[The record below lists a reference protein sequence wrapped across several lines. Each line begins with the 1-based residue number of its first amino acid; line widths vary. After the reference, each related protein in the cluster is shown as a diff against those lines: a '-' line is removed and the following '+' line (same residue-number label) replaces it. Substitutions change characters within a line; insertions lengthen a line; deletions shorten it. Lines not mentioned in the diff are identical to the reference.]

1 MGVTEDAKLHYD
13 AAQALPERDEFGFQ
27 ALADQ
32 LRQNI
37 VALLEG
43 ERASGG
49 FTLGLEGRWGSGKS
63 TILNYLRLS
72 LKAVLNPKTQFL
84 LDFDPWWLEED
95 ANIVSALLSA
105 VLDAMPKDEAGKAA
119 AAIGKLA
126 GAAGKL
132 PEGLDVLLSLSKK
145 SEGIGKLVKAARDAG
160 GDLGKLLNAS
170 KPARKLRDEVAEAF
184 KAKGFTFIVLIDDLD
199 RLAPEQAIRV
209 MSAIKSIADLPG
221 FVYVLAYD
229 PAALGN
235 ILKSF
240 KPPLGTDYFEKIVNV
255 SVPVPP
261 VTASQVDG
269 FVSGL
274 LNPAFRDALQT
285 SNAHK
290 SALIRLLDAPRDA
303 IRLANSVNFWGASK
317 TNELYLPDFILLEA
331 IRQARPAAY
340 TGVLQ
345 TSDIWLNTESS
356 DFLGRILGNTDAAKE
371 ATRKEMADH
380 IAATFQLGDGS
391 RDKAVRG
398 ALSVLFPKAAEYLGR
413 AAGFD
418 EFVERRP
425 DTPRAISDS
434 GHFFTYFLHRP
445 LPGSPSRDEVNI
457 LISPD
462 TSYEQRRDLIS
473 QISKRPAGDVSPLH
487 HLIAL
492 LDGERDAGTVGDG
505 VLFELMTGFVSP
517 STYRNPHERGNSLGS
532 DQSAVRGFVGRSMKA
547 LKALTDDQVTALT
560 ADTLDMEIRGAMQV
574 LLTVGTD
581 HYLLDGAREERL
593 ANASDA
599 VLKRVT
605 AEFIDRVLAEIADD
619 TLFAVSTAPTLM
631 FMARRYDTTRFDEVI
646 GPVFSD
652 HRRMVALVES
662 YQGYANAWKALGEF
676 SNLDDDALTERLNA
690 AFADAGRP
698 VPSFSTW

>member
-1 MGVTEDAKLHYD
+1 MAQGAKLHHD

-32 LRQNI
+32 LRHNI

-43 ERASGG
+43 ERAAGG

-105 VLDAMPKDEAGKAA
+105 VLDAMPKGEAGKAA
-119 AAIGKLA
+119 SAIGKLA

-132 PEGLDVLLSLSKK
+132 PEGFDVLLSLSKK
-145 SEGIGKLVKAARDAG
+145 TERIGELVKVAREAG

-170 KPARKLRDEVAEAF
+170 KPARKLRDEVADAF
-184 KAKGFTFIVLIDDLD
+184 KSKGFSFIVLIDDLD

-240 KPPLGTDYFEKIVNV
+240 KPPLGADYFEKIVNV

-261 VTASQVDG
+261 VTASQVEG

-274 LNPAFRDALQT
+274 LNPVFRDALQA
-285 SNAHK
+285 SPVHK
-290 SALIRLLDAPRDA
+290 SALISLLDAPRDA
-303 IRLANSVNFWGASK
+303 IRLANSVNFWAASK

-331 IRQARPAAY
+331 IRQVRSAAY
-340 TGVLQ
+340 TGILQ

-356 DFLGRILGNTDAAKE
+356 DFLGRILGDTDAAKE
-371 ATRKEMADH
+371 ATRKKIAGH
-380 IAATFQLGDGS
+380 VAATFQLGDGP

-418 EFVERRP
+418 EFVERQP
-425 DTPRAISDS
+425 HIPRSISDS

-445 LPGSPSRDEVNI
+445 LPGAPSRDEVNS

-462 TSYEQRRDLIS
+462 TTSDQRRDLIS
-473 QISKRPAGDVSPLH
+473 QISRRPAADVSPLH

-492 LDGERDAGTVGDG
+492 LDAERDDSGISGP
-505 VLFELMTGFVSP
+505 VLFDLMTGFVSP
-517 STYRNPHERGNSLGS
+517 TTHRAPAPAGGDIGS
-532 DQSAVRGFVGRSMKA
+532 DLTAVRGFVARSMKT
-547 LKALTDDQVTALT
+547 LKELTDEQVVALT
-560 ADTLDMEIRGAMQV
+560 ADSLDMDIRGAMQV
-574 LLTVGTD
+574 LLTAGTG
-581 HYLLDGAREERL
+581 HYLLEGAREERL
-593 ANASDA
+593 ASASDT
-599 VLKRVT
+599 VLRRIT
-605 AEFIDRVLAEIADD
+605 GEFVGRVLAGIADD
-619 TLFAVSTAPTLM
+619 TLFAVSKAPTLM
-631 FMARRYDTTRFDEVI
+631 FMARRYDTARFDEVI
-646 GPVFSD
+646 GRVFSD
-652 HRRMVALVES
+652 HRRTVALVES
-662 YQGYANAWKALGEF
+662 YLGYSNAWKALSEF
-676 SNLDDDALTERLNA
+676 SNLDEDALEELVSA
-690 AFADAGRP
+690 AFAEAGRP
-698 VPSFSTW
+698 VPCFPTW

>member
-1 MGVTEDAKLHYD
+1 MTENAKLHHD
-13 AAQALPERDEFGFQ
+13 AAQTLPERDEFGFH

-43 ERASGG
+43 ERAGGG

-126 GAAGKL
+126 GAAGNL
-132 PEGLDVLLSLSKK
+132 PEGLDVLFSLSKK
-145 SEGIGKLVKAARDAG
+145 SEGIGKLVKAARETG

-170 KPARKLRDEVAEAF
+170 KPARKLRDEVAETF
-184 KAKGFTFIVLIDDLD
+184 TAKGFTFIVLIDDLD

-240 KPPLGTDYFEKIVNV
+240 KPPLGTDYFEKIINV

-261 VTASQVDG
+261 VTASQVNG

-290 SALIRLLDAPRDA
+290 AALIRLLDAPRDA
-303 IRLANSVNFWGASK
+303 IRLANSVNFWGGSK

-356 DFLGRILGNTDAAKE
+356 DLLGRVLGNTDAAKE
-371 ATRKEMADH
+371 ATRQEMADL
-380 IAATFQLGDGS
+380 IAATFELGDGP

-413 AAGFD
+413 TAGFD
-418 EFVERRP
+418 EFVEHRP

-445 LPGSPSRDEVNI
+445 LPGSPSREEVNT

-462 TSYEQRRDLIS
+462 ATSDQRLDLIS
-473 QISKRPAGDVSPLH
+473 QISRRPLGDVSPLH

-492 LDGERDAGTVGDG
+492 LDAERDDG
-505 VLFELMTGFVSP
+505 NIRNEVLFELMAGLVSP
-517 STYRNPHERGNSLGS
+517 STYRNPQERGNSLGS
-532 DQSAVRGFVGRSMKA
+532 DQSAVRGFVARSMEA
-547 LKALTDDQVTALT
+547 LKTLTDDQVGALT
-560 ADTLDMEIRGAMQV
+560 ADSLDLEIRGAMQV
-574 LLTVGTD
+574 LLTAGTE
-581 HYLLDGAREERL
+581 HYLLEGGREERL
-593 ANASDA
+593 AVVSDA
-599 VLKRVT
+599 VLMRVT
-605 AEFIDRVLAEIADD
+605 AEFVDRVLAGLADD

-631 FMARRYDTTRFDEVI
+631 FMARRYDTARFDDVI
-646 GPVFSD
+646 RSVFSD
-652 HRRMVALVES
+652 NRRTIALVES
-662 YQGYANAWKALGEF
+662 YQGYTNSWKALREF
-676 SNLDDDALTERLNA
+676 SNLDDHALTERLAA
-690 AFADAGRP
+690 AFAEEGRP
-698 VPSFSTW
+698 VPSFSSW